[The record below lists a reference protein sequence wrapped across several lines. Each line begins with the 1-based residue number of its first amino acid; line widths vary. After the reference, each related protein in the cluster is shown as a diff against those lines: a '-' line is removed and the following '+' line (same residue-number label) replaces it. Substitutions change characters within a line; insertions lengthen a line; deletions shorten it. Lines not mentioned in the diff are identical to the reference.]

1 MTFLFDTKNILPF
14 LMSKLLKVLMF
25 ISASLSC
32 AAEVDLSMSEPVSGS
47 LKVGGLLQLDLA
59 RYDEAWG
66 DTGTE
71 GSDLSLRRMRF
82 HIQYN
87 VHDDYR
93 IRLQARLYDN
103 GDAKIEDAYLQ
114 YSLPWLELY
123 HGKMLEPI
131 GLENLTSPKWTV
143 ANELSLISDIISP
156 GRNVGVQVRTN
167 FGPVHMQ
174 SGIFRNGRER
184 VFSDNE
190 SSRETTGAK
199 GDFNLAYVLRLFIP
213 YKFYEGG
220 LLHLGLDAMQR
231 EVSGEEVLL
240 RTSANV
246 VADSYFFAKTL
257 DDVDASS
264 TLGAEVSVLWNSLSL
279 QGEAYSVRFEGSQ
292 TADET
297 RVDGAYILATW
308 NFSSHR
314 NYLKNEGAFGQTVA
328 ESTAIPVELFCRW
341 SDAGIKS
348 VINTDIEEWTAG
360 ATAYL
365 NKHVK
370 VSLNF
375 TRAERK
381 TAGNHS
387 ENYALVVRTQSTF

>member
-1 MTFLFDTKNILPF
+1 MSFLFDTKNILSHF
-14 LMSKLLKVLMF
+14 LTKLLKVSMF
-25 ISASLSC
+25 ISASFSY
-32 AAEVDLSMSEPVSGS
+32 AVEIDLSTPKPVSSS
-47 LKVGGLLQLDLA
+47 LKAGGLLQLDLA

-66 DTGTE
+66 DSGTK
-71 GSDLSLRRMRF
+71 GSDLTLRRMRF
-82 HIQYN
+82 YVQYN

-114 YSLPWLELY
+114 YSMPWLELY

-131 GLENLTSPKWTV
+131 GLENLTSPKWMV

-156 GRNVGVQVRTN
+156 GRNVGVQGRTN

-184 VFSDNE
+184 VFGDNA

-231 EVSGEEVLL
+231 EVGGEEVLL

-246 VADSYFFAKTL
+246 VADSYFFAKTVGG
-257 DDVDASS
+257 VDASS

-297 RVDGAYILATW
+297 WVDGAYILATW

-314 NYLKNEGAFGQTVA
+314 NYLRNEGAFGQTVA
-328 ESTAIPVELFCRW
+328 ESTAIPVELFGRW
-341 SDAGIKS
+341 SGAGIKS
-348 VINTDIEEWTAG
+348 AINTDIEEWTAG
-360 ATAYL
+360 ATAYFK
-365 NKHVK
+365 KHVK

-375 TRAERK
+375 TRAERR
-381 TAGNHS
+381 TAGDHS
-387 ENYALVVRTQSTF
+387 ENYALVIRTQSTF